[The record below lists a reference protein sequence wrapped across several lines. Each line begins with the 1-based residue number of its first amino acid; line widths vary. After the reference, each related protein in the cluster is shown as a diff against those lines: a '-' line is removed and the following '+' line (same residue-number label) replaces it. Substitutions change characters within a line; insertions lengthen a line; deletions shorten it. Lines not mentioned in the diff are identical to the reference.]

1 MKRIN
6 INSNNYFKLLKLL
19 KNFKTRTAI
28 EVVIDECCSYQEKLE
43 DDFASIRTAKNN
55 INQEIERFSR
65 RSSPLSSMEE
75 QSQDLAKYMPDIH
88 GTSFIS
94 VLFNVTNAFMTISGS
109 LIELMEDCIPE
120 EVNSFISEESLKT
133 TSTLEQRQ
141 LLLMEMESNRDS
153 IEKFIAALQLVSNID
168 ASILEKYNDISNIIS
183 RYYDYLQNK
192 YSKDLKIF
200 RDVIVTDLATAIYDN
215 IDAHGEI
222 ESGKDT
228 ISAFTEAKAI
238 ELILFAKSEFVKGM
252 LSNSNAFIDSILK
265 NMDEIIKIVAVFTES
280 VNDES
285 YSVRLLTNFK
295 PKKTNIN
302 YELIKKNLLSTNPT
316 NIIENTGGT
325 FLTAE
330 ERYSNQIRNET
341 IEGIVNRLSD
351 NLVSE
356 TELLEYV
363 LERKKVSR
371 KQLLEENTFYV
382 CKISPG
388 NPFLGLAPGALQVM
402 IAERPNSSID
412 NILGSGFDEVK
423 AYLRGTDGAIKW
435 HDLFLATNPRK
446 KADRQ
451 HLLLIGPPGT
461 GKSEVLRAV
470 ATEKNS
476 IAIFAQGS
484 DFLTCWK
491 GEDQKNPKRLF
502 EQAIKI
508 QKQSKKHVYIMIDEI
523 DSVLNSSKTYGETNL
538 TLEFQILM
546 DGIVS
551 YPNISVWGTTNFP
564 EKIPMAML
572 RRFKSIIVGELS
584 KEDIVKLLKYYV
596 GTFLPHN
603 ISYNGW
609 ERAAEKL
616 SGSTGDVIAKIAES
630 LWRDKLVSF
639 ITANKDAA
647 VKLTDFLN
655 KEKPFNIREFDDKSR
670 NNFIQELKKHVCIEE
685 KDLLSTI
692 DSAVKTIGIRT
703 EIDAAIATY
712 ANVKKFM
719 SQMEKNV

>member
-1 MKRIN
+1 M
-6 INSNNYFKLLKLL
+6 L
-19 KNFKTRTAI
+19 
-28 EVVIDECCSYQEKLE
+28 
-43 DDFASIRTAKNN
+43 ASIN
-55 INQEIERFSR
+55 
-65 RSSPLSSMEE
+65 
-75 QSQDLAKYMPDIH
+75 
-88 GTSFIS
+88 
-94 VLFNVTNAFMTISGS
+94 FNHN
-109 LIELMEDCIPE
+109 
-120 EVNSFISEESLKT
+120 KT
-133 TSTLEQRQ
+133 FPAV
-141 LLLMEMESNRDS
+141 
-153 IEKFIAALQLVSNID
+153 KVSNI
-168 ASILEKYNDISNIIS
+168 
-183 RYYDYLQNK
+183 R
-192 YSKDLKIF
+192 
-200 RDVIVTDLATAIYDN
+200 
-215 IDAHGEI
+215 
-222 ESGKDT
+222 
-228 ISAFTEAKAI
+228 
-238 ELILFAKSEFVKGM
+238 
-252 LSNSNAFIDSILK
+252 
-265 NMDEIIKIVAVFTES
+265 
-280 VNDES
+280 
-285 YSVRLLTNFK
+285 TN
-295 PKKTNIN
+295 T
-302 YELIKKNLLSTNPT
+302 Y
-316 NIIENTGGT
+316 
-325 FLTAE
+325 
-330 ERYSNQIRNET
+330 
-341 IEGIVNRLSD
+341 
-351 NLVSE
+351 
-356 TELLEYV
+356 
-363 LERKKVSR
+363 
-371 KQLLEENTFYV
+371 
-382 CKISPG
+382 
-388 NPFLGLAPGALQVM
+388 LAPEFETKS
-402 IAERPNSSID
+402 IID